1 MHGVVERAISVRLDD
16 EANGALAELV
26 GHGWTQSE
34 AIRIALVEAAEAR
47 RGYRSLAAESRRLM
61 ESEEDRREAREVLA
75 LMDEIGLPWPDD
87 AAG

>member
-1 MHGVVERAISVRLDD
+1 MRDVAERAISVRLDD
-16 EANGALAELV
+16 EASSALAELV
-26 GHGWTQSE
+26 DHGWTQSE
-34 AIRIALVEAAEAR
+34 AIRLALVETAEAR

-61 ESEEDRREAREVLA
+61 ESEEDRREAQEILA